1 MSISGFDQLLY
12 TCKGVTVYDTLDW
25 LGSLYCTS
33 YDAFCD
39 CIKIKNPHSYSTVTS
54 MAYQITSVSHEY

>member
-39 CIKIKNPHSYSTVTS
+39 CIKIKNPHSYSTVT
-54 MAYQITSVSHEY
+54 